1 MEENTN
7 QDSFAEEQDQK
18 ANTPEI
24 SQPVQPDCCDNK
36 KETCCASTWNLIF
49 KAMSLLTFVG
59 VIILF
64 IIYFSNNKNGINKT
78 TALVKPDGAPLN
90 IAFIN
95 SDTIMNQYKL
105 FDDYEKKLEERK
117 KQMEA
122 DMAIKAKK
130 FEQDVADFQKK
141 VQSYAISSD
150 QAQKIEADLT
160 QRQQQLL
167 ALKEKLTNELL
178 EMEMAHQ
185 NDLFNKILE
194 TLKEYNKE
202 NQYDYILGYSK
213 GSGILYASEKHDI
226 TQPILEML
234 NKEYDN
240 KKK

>member
-7 QDSFAEEQDQK
+7 PGGLAQEQDHTT
-18 ANTPEI
+18 NTPEI
-24 SQPVQPDCCDNK
+24 NQQEKQVCCDNN
-36 KETCCASTWNLIF
+36 KETCCSRTWSLIF
-49 KAMSLLTFVG
+49 KAMNVLTFVA
-59 VIILF
+59 VIVLF
-64 IIYFSNNKNGINKT
+64 ILYFSDKKGKGT
-78 TALVKPDGAPLN
+78 GSAYVKPDGAALS

-117 KQMEA
+117 KQMES

-141 VQSYAISSD
+141 VQSYSISSD

-160 QRQQQLL
+160 LRQQQLL
-167 ALKEKLTNELL
+167 ELKEKLTNELL

-194 TLKEYNKE
+194 TLKEYNKDK
-202 NQYDYILGYSK
+202 QYDYILGYSK

-226 TQPILEML
+226 TQPILEIL
-234 NKEYDN
+234 NKEYDTKN
-240 KKK
+240 K